1 MPFGGSNVQRVGLM
15 LAVAAGLTLSSVGPA
30 TAQEFYRGKRLTVI
44 VGLAAGGGI
53 DATARMFTRHF
64 AKHIEGAP
72 NIVVQNMPG
81 AAGATAM
88 GYLGQR
94 APKDGT
100 TIMFD
105 SWMPLTQITR
115 PTQIGFDY
123 RTMTLIGALRG
134 GTWIVFARKDAVAG
148 GLSHPADIAKA
159 QDLVYAGQQPALI
172 LDMHGRLS
180 LNLLK
185 LRYKYVSGYP
195 GATAIRLALERG
207 EAHVTTHGLQGYRS
221 GVEPTLVKNGTV
233 MPLYYFQR
241 RSLTGDY
248 LVSPLVP
255 EIPPFLDVYREVHG
269 GRPSGTEWDA
279 LELITD
285 LYGNASNFVWGPPGM
300 DPAALPPLRKA
311 FAAAMVDPE
320 FLAEQEKTTGHRHEH
335 VSAAEIQQIMARFGN
350 VEPRLVEF
358 FQKFMR

>member
-1 MPFGGSNVQRVGLM
+1 MSLIHRVGRKLT
-15 LAVAAGLTLSSVGPA
+15 LAAGLTLAIVGPA
-30 TAQEFYRGKRLTVI
+30 TAQEFYRGKRLTVV

-53 DATARMFTRHF
+53 DTTARMFTRHF

-81 AAGATAM
+81 AAGAIAM
-88 GYLGQR
+88 GYMGQR

-100 TIMFD
+100 TIIFD

-123 RTMTLIGALRG
+123 RTMTLIGAMRG
-134 GTWIVFARKDAVAG
+134 GTWIVFARKDAVAR
-148 GLSHPADIAKA
+148 GLSRPADIARA
-159 QDLVYAGQQPALI
+159 EGLVYAGQQPALI
-172 LDMHGRLS
+172 LDLHGRLS

-185 LRYKYVSGYP
+185 LPYQYVSGYP

-221 GVEPTLVKNGTV
+221 GVEPTLVKQGVV

-241 RSLTGDY
+241 RNAAGDY
-248 LVSPLVP
+248 LASPLVP
-255 EIPPFLDVYREVHG
+255 EIPPFLDVYRAIHG
-269 GRPSGTEWDA
+269 GKPSGIEWDA

-300 DPAALPPLRKA
+300 DPAALSPLQRA
-311 FAAAMVDPE
+311 FAATMVDPE
-320 FLAEQEKTTGHRHEH
+320 FIADQEKSSGHRHDN
-335 VSAAEIQQIMARFGN
+335 VSAAEIQRIMARFGS